1 MANVRSLFNPEKGK
15 MRVVGLCSGSGN
27 TLWKALELQRELEK
41 TLEGCP
47 FEIVGVLV
55 DQENAKA
62 VAAAEAYGI
71 PWRAV
76 DIRAFYAERG
86 AEMRDMS
93 VRAEYDRVMLEKL
106 AEMEPNYLMLA
117 GYVWAI
123 TNVIMDRYPVMGVH
137 PGDLT
142 VQENGRRLLA
152 GANGVK
158 SAFKYN
164 RPEVRASSYIAS
176 NVLDGGPIL
185 VTSPAI
191 PVDYT
196 LHEDEETRFRYYLKL
211 VNEQNRLVGARTL
224 YELASGS
231 FQIDEDGNYYYKGV
245 PAPLGIKLE
254 SWNEY
259 PAAYQYDRRRFLN
272 PRSIAVIGASNK
284 PGIGRSLVENIL
296 GMRFSGSVYA
306 VNVRGE
312 DVLGAKGYTSVL
324 DIPGEVDTAV
334 IAVSSRH
341 VLGVVEEC
349 GRKGVHSIVC
359 VAAGFREVGESGREA
374 EGKLLDIVRRY
385 GMCMIGPNCMGLAN
399 TAEGVSVN
407 CTINPKPPRKGNVAM
422 LTQSG
427 ALGASLQD
435 YAAELGIGFSI
446 IVSTGNQAAMNMC
459 DFLPYLEE
467 DPNTKVILMYMEEIQ
482 EPVRFRSIVSG
493 MKKPVV
499 VLKSGRTS
507 AGAGAASSHTGSM
520 VGNDQIADAVLEQSG
535 AIRVN
540 SLEDAFLLTSVLSKT
555 DMIRG
560 GRVGIMSNTG
570 GLDILMTDGFV
581 KGGFTLPQLPEEVVS
596 ELRPQL
602 LPEASVRNP
611 MDLVAPAPAA
621 HYALALKAMLKSGL
635 YDAVV
640 IACIPPATT
649 DTGEVAQE
657 LVPLIRSADVPV
669 LCCFFGPEA
678 GGKGAR
684 VLKSSGIP
692 TLEFPEKIADLLT
705 YTLPKKKLPA
715 CGASPVFAPD
725 AGEKA
730 RRILSGAEKGSYLTM
745 EQAEELLTAYGI
757 PVAMSAYIRT
767 PEEAERVS
775 LRYPVVAKIDHPDI
789 VHKSDV
795 GGVRLNIADAAALAG
810 VVTEWTEKFPGLRGV
825 FLQEQISGDIE
836 MILGVTSDPA
846 LGHAILCGAGGT
858 LVEILRDISYGHVP
872 VSRDDAVHMLT
883 RLKIYRLL
891 QGYRG
896 SKAANVDQ
904 LVEILLRLNRM
915 IVENPVIREVDLN
928 PLTCR
933 RDDRRFT
940 ALDFRVRIG

>member
-1 MANVRSLFNPEKGK
+1 

-41 TLEGCP
+41 TPEGCP
-47 FEIVGVLV
+47 FEIVGVFC
-55 DQENAKA
+55 DQTSAKA
-62 VAAAEAYGI
+62 VATAENLGI
-71 PWRAV
+71 PWRAI
-76 DIRAFYAERG
+76 DIREFYAERG
-86 AEMRDMS
+86 AEMKNMS
-93 VRAEYDRVMLEKL
+93 VREDYDRAMLEKL

-123 TNVIMDRYPVMGVH
+123 TNVVMDRYAVMGVH

-142 VQENGRRLLA
+142 VQEDGRRLLA

-164 RPEVRASSYIAS
+164 RSEIRASSYIAS

-185 VTSPAI
+185 ITSPAI

-231 FQIDEDGNYYYKGV
+231 FQIDEDGNYYYKST
-245 PAPLGIKLE
+245 PAPLGVKLE
-254 SWNEY
+254 SWDEY
-259 PAAYQYDRRRFLN
+259 PAAYQYDRRRFLS
-272 PRSIAVIGASNK
+272 PRSVAVIGASQK
-284 PGIGRSLVENIL
+284 PGIGRSIVENIL
-296 GMRFSGSVYA
+296 GMNFSGEIYA

-312 DVLGAKGYTSVL
+312 DVLGAKGFVSVL

-334 IAVSSRH
+334 IAVSSKH
-341 VLGVVEEC
+341 VLDVVEQC
-349 GRKGVHSIVC
+349 GKKGVRSVVC
-359 VAAGFREVGESGREA
+359 IAAGFREVGESGRET
-374 EGKLLDIVRRY
+374 EKKLLVIVRRY
-385 GMCMIGPNCMGLAN
+385 GMCMIGPNCMGMVN
-399 TAEGVSVN
+399 TADGISIN

-467 DPNTKVILMYMEEIQ
+467 DPNTKVVLMYMEEIQ
-482 EPVRFRSIVSG
+482 EPVRFRSIVSR
-493 MKKPVV
+493 MTKPVI

-520 VGNDQIADAVLEQSG
+520 VGNDQIADAVLAQSG

-540 SLEDAFLLTSVLSKT
+540 SLEDAFLLTSVLAKT
-555 DMIRG
+555 GLVRG
-560 GRVGIMSNTG
+560 SRVGIMSNTG
-570 GLDILMTDGFV
+570 GLNILMTDSFV
-581 KGGFTLPQLPEEVVS
+581 KGGFILPQMPEAIVE
-596 ELRPQL
+596 ELRPRL
-602 LPEASVRNP
+602 LPEAAVRNP

-621 HYALALKAMLKSGL
+621 HYALALDAMLKSGIF
-635 YDAVV
+635 DAIV

-649 DTGEVAQE
+649 DTGEVAE
-657 LVPLIRSADVPV
+657 LLAPAIKAADIPV

-684 VLKSSGIP
+684 VLKEHGIP
-692 TLEFPEKIADLLT
+692 TLEYPEKIADLLA
-705 YTLPKKKLPA
+705 YTLPRKVLPA
-715 CGASPVFAPD
+715 CRAEARFSCD

-730 RRILSGAEKGSYLTM
+730 RAILADCARGAYLPM
-745 EQAEELLTAYGI
+745 AKAEALLTAYGI
-757 PVAMSAYIRT
+757 PAARSGYICSAA
-767 PEEAERVS
+767 EAENVTLS
-775 LRYPVVAKIDHPDI
+775 YPVVAKIDHPDI

-795 GGVRLNIADAAALAG
+795 GGIRLNIADAAELAG
-810 VVTEWTEKFPGLRGV
+810 VFREWETKFVGLRGV
-825 FLQEQISGDIE
+825 FLQEQVNGDIE
-836 MILGVTSDPA
+836 MIIGATFDPS

-858 LVEILRDISYGHVP
+858 LVEIMRDVSYGHVP
-872 VSRDDAVHMLT
+872 VSRENAQEML
-883 RLKIYRLL
+883 RKLRCYKLL
-891 QGYRG
+891 DGYRG
-896 SKAANVDQ
+896 HDAADADH
-904 LVEILLRLNRM
+904 LVEIILRVNRM
-915 IVENPVIREVDLN
+915 IVENPAIREIDLN
-928 PLTCR
+928 PVTCR
-933 RDDRRFT
+933 SDDRRFT
-940 ALDFRVRIG
+940 ALDFRIRL